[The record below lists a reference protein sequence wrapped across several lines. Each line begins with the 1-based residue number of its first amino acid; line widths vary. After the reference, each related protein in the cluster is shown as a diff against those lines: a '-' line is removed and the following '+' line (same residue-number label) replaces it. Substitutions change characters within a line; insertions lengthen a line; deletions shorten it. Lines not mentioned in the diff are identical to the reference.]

1 MGVRRAVS
9 DRGNWRTVS
18 SGSELSLA
26 AIGMTGGRIVK
37 VPGPAVDRDD
47 SGCAGDAMTGNGPV
61 TVDAAC

>member
-9 DRGNWRTVS
+9 DRGNWRTVN

-47 SGCAGDAMTGNGPV
+47 SGCAGDEMTGNGPV

>member
-9 DRGNWRTVS
+9 DLGNCRTVS